1 MEATALLMTRSKAL
15 ARLFIHP
22 YEGAVEPAKAYMLSQ
37 KSLRSPTLLVGNK
50 PAVSSAKQTD
60 GGACRLDPA
69 ATRTILSLPST
80 LSPSPSR
87 DVGLEPLVAGQRPMT
102 SS

>member
-1 MEATALLMTRSKAL
+1 MAGANGSYRSVDDPVQSTR
-15 ARLFIHP
+15 
-22 YEGAVEPAKAYMLSQ
+22 
-37 KSLRSPTLLVGNK
+37 PTLHPSVRRGSRTCEGIHVIK
-50 PAVSSAKQTD
+50 EITPITYSTG